1 MAIFFMSFH
10 DFFYLRNFLFD
21 FENYEK
27 KFPGTGSNI
36 VPIEKI
42 PYNFN
47 LWTEKPLIVFV

>member
-42 PYNFN
+42 LYIS
-47 LWTEKPLIVFV
+47 TSKTQKPVDWFL